1 MSSPFFIFFEFPRYV
16 NVLCTITR
24 ESMQFVAKFNPSSAL
39 YFQGLTGVFFISFLC
54 YVLFTFGED
63 LVSY

>member
-1 MSSPFFIFFEFPRYV
+1 
-16 NVLCTITR
+16 
-24 ESMQFVAKFNPSSAL
+24 MQLVAKFNPQSAL
-39 YFQGLTGVFFISFLC
+39 LYQGLTGVFVISFLC

>member
-1 MSSPFFIFFEFPRYV
+1 
-16 NVLCTITR
+16 
-24 ESMQFVAKFNPSSAL
+24 MQFVAKFNPPPAL
-39 YFQGLTGVFFISFLC
+39 YFQGLAGVFFMLFLC

>member
-1 MSSPFFIFFEFPRYV
+1 
-16 NVLCTITR
+16 
-24 ESMQFVAKFNPSSAL
+24 MQFVAKFNPSSAL
-39 YFQGLTGVFFISFLC
+39 LYQGLTGVFFMSFLC

>member
-1 MSSPFFIFFEFPRYV
+1 
-16 NVLCTITR
+16 
-24 ESMQFVAKFNPSSAL
+24 MQFVAKFNPPSAL
-39 YFQGLTGVFFISFLC
+39 LYQGLAGVFFMSFLC

>member
-1 MSSPFFIFFEFPRYV
+1 
-16 NVLCTITR
+16 
-24 ESMQFVAKFNPSSAL
+24 MQFVAKFKPPSAL
-39 YFQGLTGVFFISFLC
+39 YSQGLAGVFFMLFLC